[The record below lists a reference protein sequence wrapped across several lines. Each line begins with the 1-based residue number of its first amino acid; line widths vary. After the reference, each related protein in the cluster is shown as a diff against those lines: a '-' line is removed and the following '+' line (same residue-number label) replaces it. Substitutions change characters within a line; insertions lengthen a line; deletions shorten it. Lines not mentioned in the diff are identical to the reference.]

1 METMLSAL
9 CSNVNR
15 KKNWRSLVLFPGSLG
30 DLVCALPALEEIQ
43 RQQNG
48 DLVLAVRG
56 EAFGLGSFLPFVTE
70 IRSLE
75 EQVFS
80 QLFSPPTALQNEAR
94 DFFSSFS
101 TIVSW
106 HGHSHVEVGENF
118 RVLVGERFRSFPFFI
133 GQENCHV
140 TAYYLRCVGMETLQ
154 CPVLQL
160 GENAIRWREHYWQQ
174 HGLDT
179 GSRVLLLHPGS
190 GGKKKRWEPEGF
202 RRIACWWQQ
211 TCLGKCLILLG
222 PTEEGEV
229 EQWWHVGGVETSLS
243 LWQVAALL
251 SRTDLY
257 LGNDSGVSHVAG
269 AVGARG
275 VVLFGPT
282 NPQQWKPLGGGL
294 SVVRN
299 TEYRAELPAAEGISL
314 KEISEE
320 QVIEQLLT
328 QGGCR
333 DLPFHKVKPYIK
345 PTLPG

>member
-1 METMLSAL
+1 MMLSAQ

-15 KKNWRSLVLFPGSLG
+15 KQNKYPLVLFPGSLG

-43 RQQNG
+43 KRQNH

-70 IRSLE
+70 VRSLE
-75 EQVFS
+75 ERVFS
-80 QLFSPPTALQNEAR
+80 QLFSPPKAFHNEAR

-101 TIVSW
+101 PIISW
-106 HGHSHVEVGENF
+106 YGHSHVDVRENL
-118 RVLVGERFRSFPFFI
+118 RGLVGDGFCSFPFFI
-133 GQENCHV
+133 GQEDCHA
-140 TAYYLRCVGMETLQ
+140 TAYYLRCVGVETLQ

-160 GENAIRWREHYWQQ
+160 NENAVRWRKQYWQQ

-179 GSRVLLLHPGS
+179 RSRMLLLHPGS
-190 GGKKKRWEPEGF
+190 GGKKKRWELEGF
-202 RRIACWWQQ
+202 RQVACWWQQ
-211 TCLGKCLILLG
+211 ECLGKCLVLLG
-222 PTEEGEV
+222 PAEEGEV
-229 EQWWHVGGVETSLS
+229 EQWRDVGDVETGLS

-251 SRTDLY
+251 SRADLY

-282 NPQQWKPLGGGL
+282 RPSQWKPLGGNL

-299 TEYRAELPAAEGISL
+299 IEYREEFPATEGISL
-314 KEISEE
+314 QEIPEE
-320 QVIEQLLT
+320 QVIERLLM
-328 QGGCR
+328 QVGFR
-333 DLPFHKVKPYIK
+333 DLPFPEVKPYIE
-345 PTLPG
+345 LMLLA

>member
-1 METMLSAL
+1 MMLSAL

-15 KKNWRSLVLFPGSLG
+15 KQNQHSLVLFPGSLG

-48 DLVLAVRG
+48 DLVLAIRG
-56 EAFGLGSFLPFVTE
+56 EALGLGSFLSFVTE
-70 IRSLE
+70 VRSLE
-75 EQVFS
+75 EQLFS
-80 QLFSPPTALQNEAR
+80 QLFSFPKPFQNEAH

-101 TIVSW
+101 TIISW
-106 HGHSHVEVGENF
+106 YGHSHIEVGENLRF
-118 RVLVGERFRSFPFFI
+118 LVGDGFRSFSFFI
-133 GQENCHV
+133 GQENCHA

-160 GENAIRWREHYWQQ
+160 CDNAVRWREHYWQQ
-174 HGLDT
+174 HELDT
-179 GSRVLLLHPGS
+179 RSRVLFLHPGS

-202 RRIACWWQQ
+202 QRIAGWWQKE
-211 TCLGKCLILLG
+211 CRGKCLVLLG
-222 PTEEGEV
+222 PAEEGEV
-229 EQWWHVGGVETSLS
+229 EQWQHVGNVETALS

-251 SRTDLY
+251 SRADLY

-282 NPQQWKPLGGGL
+282 RPRQWRPLGGSL

-299 TEYRAELPAAEGISL
+299 IEYREEFPATEGISL
-314 KEISEE
+314 KEIPEE
-320 QVIEQLLT
+320 QVIERLLV
-328 QGGCR
+328 QGG
-333 DLPFHKVKPYIK
+333 F
-345 PTLPG
+345 